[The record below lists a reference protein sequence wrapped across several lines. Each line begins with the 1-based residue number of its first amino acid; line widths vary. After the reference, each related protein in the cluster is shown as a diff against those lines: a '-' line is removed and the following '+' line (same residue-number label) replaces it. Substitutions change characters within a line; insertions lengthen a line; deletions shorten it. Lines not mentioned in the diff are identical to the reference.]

1 MNIQVRLTALVFPI
15 CLVLVGC
22 APIIDA
28 LVGERVE
35 VDRNDSTRPAVR
47 ISIGRA
53 YLVDRSRRTGPFEV
67 TGIDRAA
74 AVYDPLVIS
83 AIGDDPEGVQFVE
96 LLDISIEP
104 TCFYITPTP
113 TGTTGVSA
121 VAATVTVPG
130 IRTEIPLSSTVAT
143 NRMFATKTLVLSK
156 HWCPSTHPGIA
167 SAVARVRARA
177 GTSVNWRHAARR
189 RYFRLNTISPR
200 KGFIPGRVG
209 EAVVVIRPVEMGI
222 GAYLA
227 DTPRL

>member
-177 GTSVNWRHAARR
+177 GNFGELEARSATAILSIEHYIPPQR
-189 RYFRLNTISPR
+189 IHPR
-200 KGFIPGRVG
+200 PGG
-209 EAVVVIRPVEMGI
+209 GSC
-222 GAYLA
+222 GGY
-227 DTPRL
+227 TPCRNGDRCVPC